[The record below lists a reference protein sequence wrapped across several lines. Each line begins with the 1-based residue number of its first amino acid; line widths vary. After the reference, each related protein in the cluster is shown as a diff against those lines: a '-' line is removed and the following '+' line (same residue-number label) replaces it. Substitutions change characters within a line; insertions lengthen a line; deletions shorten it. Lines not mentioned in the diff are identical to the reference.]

1 MIFDTDVL
9 IWYLRGNP
17 RAAVA
22 IDESS
27 DRKISAV
34 TLMELYQGARDKREL
49 KTIGDFFYDYS
60 FSVLPITENISHRA
74 SIYVEQFC
82 LGAHLQ
88 MADALIAATSIE
100 HRDILYTANAKH
112 YKVIQELAIKVFKP
126 E

>member
-49 KTIGDFFYDYS
+49 KTIGDFFM
-60 FSVLPITENISHRA
+60 T
-74 SIYVEQFC
+74 
-82 LGAHLQ
+82 
-88 MADALIAATSIE
+88 
-100 HRDILYTANAKH
+100 IL
-112 YKVIQELAIKVFKP
+112 LACCPLRKT
-126 E
+126 